1 MQELDKKTSKY
12 KWLWKVFPRCRP
24 GEESP
29 LKHKELMLVK
39 ELQGNNKDFFQ
50 TSRGMVVLERKS
62 RPLTN
67 EGSGGVNYVLKLPEI
82 LSS

>member
-1 MQELDKKTSKY
+1 M
-12 KWLWKVFPRCRP
+12 
-24 GEESP
+24 
-29 LKHKELMLVK
+29 KHKELMLVK